1 MKKLYHLLLKITGRK
16 EKKYRAFLAAT
27 LFLGV
32 FVLWNVLAIAK
43 TIYSNIKMRTPF
55 NDNAHVKLH
64 VPETYAKFFPT
75 GTHLY
80 SYTPN
85 LELAGFVEGIED
97 SQNETGYKY
106 LKVSILDKHRIHV
119 LRKNTKFKLLHAS
132 PSFYTL
138 LLKSLNDSGER
149 QFLFSLSQQLAAN
162 FETKHI
168 DEKIRGEFASRG
180 LDIEEAKIEII
191 TPNNKWQIIDKAT
204 KASLYVVAKED
215 HDLKVYGKWQDLAVV
230 VSSNQKENYQK
241 ILDIFVKKMEEKGID
256 KSKVRQILND
266 KFIQDRIFATL
277 NTEILQKID
286 FEGALRGVS
295 KSKEVEQLL
304 ADMQYRNILLGAMEG
319 LWIGGAERLGEEANK
334 YESRTFFGS
343 ALNGFHLMYRVL
355 LDRDKLMRQTFSSAQ
370 EKAFEIGWGET
381 FRSIK
386 DSVRKNDTAAK
397 KIPVDF
403 AKKIQLSSKLGLGL
417 RALWYDEK
425 LKKYVQDRYGK
436 ESAEAFFAAVQEM
449 ATDPDVS
456 NLLRGTKEMVEKQ
469 VVGMTSKVL
478 LNKNKTGVNPAFLTF
493 ARERLLGKR
502 EPQIAY
508 FPIRDDEAVNNGY
521 EYNWQSGPE
530 SNVICYIEGTNGE

>member
-1 MKKLYHLLLKITGRK
+1 MKKLYHFFLKITGRK
-16 EKKYRAFLAAT
+16 EKKYRIFLALS
-27 LFLGV
+27 LFIGA
-32 FVLWNVLAIAK
+32 FVLWNVLVIAK
-43 TIYSNIKMRTPF
+43 TVYSNIKMRTPF

-97 SQNETGYKY
+97 SQNEKGYKY
-106 LKVSILDKHRIHV
+106 LKVSVLDKHRGRV

-138 LLKSLNDSGER
+138 LLKSLNDEGER
-149 QFLFSLSQQLAAN
+149 QFLFSLDHEYAAT
-162 FETKHI
+162 FDKKHVDET
-168 DEKIRGEFASRG
+168 IRKEFTSRG
-180 LDIEEAKIEII
+180 LDIEEANINIV
-191 TPNNKWQIIDKAT
+191 TPHSKWQIVDKET
-204 KASLYVVAKED
+204 KASLYLVVKED
-215 HDLKVYGKWQDLAVV
+215 TDIKVYGKWQDLAVV
-230 VSSNQKENYQK
+230 VSSHQKENYQK

-256 KSKVRQILND
+256 KNKVRQILND

-286 FEGALRGVS
+286 FEGALKGIS
-295 KSKEVEQLL
+295 KSEEVEKLL
-304 ADMQYRNILLGAMEG
+304 ADMKYRNIFFGAMEG
-319 LWIGGAERLGEEANK
+319 LWIGGAERLGDEANK
-334 YESRTFFGS
+334 YKSRTFFGS

-355 LDRDKLMRQTFSSAQ
+355 LDRDKLMRQTLSSAQ
-370 EKAFEIGWGET
+370 DKAFEIGWGET

-386 DSVRKNDTAAK
+386 DTVRKNDTAAK

-417 RALWYDEK
+417 RALWYDQK

-436 ESAEAFFAAVQEM
+436 ESAEAFFAALQEM
-449 ATDPDVS
+449 ATDPEVS

-508 FPIRDDEAVNNGY
+508 FPLRDDEAVNNGY
-521 EYNWQSGPE
+521 EYNWQNSPE
-530 SNVICYIEGTNGE
+530 SSVICYIEGTDGE